1 MKQVSIVTGGA
12 SGIGLALGTALV
24 HRGWHVVLADLQD
37 VAAKEHADRLT
48 RTGPGSAVGVHVDV
62 RDAGAVAQ
70 LVESTHDEHGQLDLM
85 VNNAGI
91 AIGGEPEELE
101 LVHWDAIIDTNL
113 RGVIHGCHAAY
124 PVMLRQGNGQILN
137 VASAA
142 GLIPSPGQMAPYAA
156 TKFGVVGLSH
166 SLRAAGADRGT
177 RVSVLCPGW
186 IDTPLLDDA
195 WPEDLPIPPSMA
207 SSPSMREGLVQAGV
221 QIYPADRLAEDA
233 LLGLERNKAVL
244 VIPSEMHRAWLL
256 FRLVPGLVEGK
267 ALARPGRHARRS
279 DSEQRLRRP
288 NSPREPPRTPSARGA
303 SRQVVPAETR
313 LARVPHIA
321 ARRARPPVLTAW
333 RLRCPRWW

>member
-48 RTGPGSAVGVHVDV
+48 QTGPGSAVGVHVDV
-62 RDAGAVAQ
+62 RDADAVAR
-70 LVESTHDEHGQLDLM
+70 LVESTHAEHGQLDLM
-85 VNNAGI
+85 INNAGI
-91 AIGGEPEELE
+91 AIGAEPEELE

-124 PVMLRQGNGQILN
+124 PVMQRQGHGQILN

-166 SLRAAGADRGT
+166 SLRLAGADHGI

-186 IDTPLLDDA
+186 IDTPLLDRA
-195 WPEDLPIPPSMA
+195 WPEDLPVPASVA
-207 SSPSMREGLVQAGV
+207 SSPSMREGLVRAGIR
-221 QIYPADRLAEDA
+221 IYPAHRLAEDT
-233 LLGLERNKAVL
+233 LRGIERNKAVL
-244 VIPSEMHRAWLL
+244 VIPREMHRTWVL
-256 FRLVPGLVEGK
+256 FRLIPGLVGAKTLDMTRAMRK
-267 ALARPGRHARRS
+267 AVGERAA
-279 DSEQRLRRP
+279 
-288 NSPREPPRTPSARGA
+288 SPEAK
-303 SRQVVPAETR
+303 QPA
-313 LARVPHIA
+313 
-321 ARRARPPVLTAW
+321 
-333 RLRCPRWW
+333 